1 MKTMIGF
8 ARGLMSLP
16 MPWAVWL
23 GLLIAVNTVG
33 AAIFFE
39 GLEARVVLAVFLA
52 NAMLMMMIFAR
63 LGFVRLL
70 GMGHIL
76 WIPLVPWLWIRL
88 DQIGIDSAPG
98 YWIVSVMIMNSLSL
112 VIDTIDVIRYL
123 MGERQPYIGATS

>member
-23 GLLIAVNTVG
+23 GLLIAVNTLGPVY
-33 AAIFFE
+33 FFE
-39 GLEARVVLAVFLA
+39 GLEARVVFAVFLT

-70 GMGHIL
+70 GLGHIL
-76 WIPLVPWLWIRL
+76 WVPLVPWLWIRL

-98 YWIVSVMIMNSLSL
+98 YWIISVMSMNSISL
-112 VIDTIDVIRYL
+112 VIDTVDVIRYL
-123 MGERQPYIGATS
+123 KGERQPYIGASD